1 MAAHPAGPGAP
12 APAPAAPPPRPSG
25 PSAGA
30 PSAAPLARPAVG
42 PPRPGPPRALQ
53 VGLRAP
59 ARAPARPA
67 GGPPRPRPGPPR
79 ALQVGLRAPGPRA
92 LSGRQLA
99 PSVRPRPSEPRRRC
113 PRGQGRCPG
122 AAPAAPRRRLELPGG
137 RCACGSARGCRVRAS
152 DSGVPGDPAGQPR
165 DGAAAPFA
173 MEGSRQTRVSRPYK
187 ISESSKVYRWADH
200 SNTVL
205 QRLNEQRLRGL
216 FCDIVLVADEQRV
229 PAHRNLLAVCSD
241 YFNSMFT
248 IGMRE
253 AFQKE
258 VELIGASY
266 IGLKAVVDFLYG
278 GELALDG
285 GNIDYILETAH
296 LLQIWTVVD
305 FCCQYLEQEVSE
317 DNYLY
322 LQELASIYSL
332 KRLDAF
338 IDGFILSHFGT
349 LSFTP
354 DFLQNISMQ
363 KLCVYLSSSEVQ
375 RECEHDLLQ
384 AALQWLTQQPE
395 REAHAHQVLENIHFP
410 LIPKNDLLHRVKP
423 AVCSLLPREANC
435 EGFIEEAVRYHNS
448 LAAQPVMQTKRTA
461 LRTNEERLLF
471 VGGEVSERCL
481 ELSDDTC
488 YLDAKSEQWVKETPL
503 PARRSHHCVAVLGG
517 FIFIAGGSFSRD
529 NGGDAASNLLYR
541 YDPRCKQWIKVASM
555 NQRRVDFYL
564 ASVDD
569 MLVAVGGRNE
579 NGALSSVETYSPKT
593 DSWSYVA
600 GLPRFTYGHA
610 GTIYKDFVY
619 ISGGHDYQIGPYR
632 KNLLCYDH
640 RTDVWEER
648 RPMTTAR
655 GWHSMCSLED
665 SIYSIGGSDDSIE
678 SMERFDVLGVEAY
691 SPQCNQWT
699 RVAPLLHANSESGVA
714 VWEGR
719 IYILGGYSWEN
730 TAFSKTVQVYDR
742 EKDRWSRGTDLP
754 KAIAGVSAC
763 VCALKPRL
771 EDKKKKGKGK
781 RPQDRGQ

>member
-1 MAAHPAGPGAP
+1 M
-12 APAPAAPPPRPSG
+12 SF
-25 PSAGA
+25 
-30 PSAAPLARPAVG
+30 
-42 PPRPGPPRALQ
+42 
-53 VGLRAP
+53 
-59 ARAPARPA
+59 
-67 GGPPRPRPGPPR
+67 
-79 ALQVGLRAPGPRA
+79 
-92 LSGRQLA
+92 
-99 PSVRPRPSEPRRRC
+99 
-113 PRGQGRCPG
+113 QGRNLY
-122 AAPAAPRRRLELPGG
+122 RSWLPHL
-137 RCACGSARGCRVRAS
+137 S
-152 DSGVPGDPAGQPR
+152 PI
-165 DGAAAPFA
+165 
-173 MEGSRQTRVSRPYK
+173 EWL
-187 ISESSKVYRWADH
+187 VYHWADH
-200 SNTVL
+200 STTVL

-216 FCDIVLVADEQRV
+216 FCDIILVADEQRV

-266 IGLKAVVDFLYG
+266 IGLKAVVDFLYS

-305 FCCQYLEQEVSE
+305 FCCEYLEQEVSE

-354 DFLQNISMQ
+354 DFLQNVSMQ
-363 KLCVYLSSSEVQ
+363 KLCVYLSSSQVQ

-395 REAHAHQVLENIHFP
+395 REAHAYQVLENIHFP

-423 AVCSLLPREANC
+423 AVCSLLPKEANC

-488 YLDAKSEQWVKETPL
+488 YLDAQSEQWVKETPL

-564 ASVDD
+564 ASIED

-579 NGALSSVETYSPKT
+579 NGALSSVETYSPRT

-640 RTDVWEER
+640 RMDVWEER

-655 GWHSMCSLED
+655 GWHSMCSLGD
-665 SIYSIGGSDDSIE
+665 SIYSIGGSDDNIE

-714 VWEGR
+714 VWQGC
-719 IYILGGYSWEN
+719 IYILGGYSWES

-742 EKDRWSRGTDLP
+742 EKNKWSKGPDLP

-771 EDKKKKGKGK
+771 EDKKKKGKSK
-781 RPQDRGQ
+781 RHQDQGQ